1 MLQKKTASVFPTRYS
16 VNEGSIEMRKEIAV
30 NYEGKKCYSIT
41 LNSSFSYLL
50 DDITA
55 AIGTDTTK
63 KVCIV
68 SDSHVANIY
77 LSRISELLH
86 KQYNKIFSF
95 VFEAG
100 EQSKNMDTVQ
110 KLYEQLIINKFDRHD
125 FLIALGGGVVGDLTG
140 FSAATYLRGIDFI
153 QIPTSLLAQIDSS
166 VGGKVAVDLKAG
178 KNLAGAFYQP
188 KAVFIDTDLLATLST
203 RFLHDGLAE
212 AIKYGCIKDAALF
225 AKIAGYA
232 DDAALLADIDSVVA
246 TCCAIKA
253 RIVEQDEFDT
263 GLRMLLNFG
272 HTLGHAVEQH
282 FGYSC
287 FTHGEGVAIGM
298 YQLTKR
304 TEELGMTAKGS
315 AERIKSVLEKYNLPL
330 TAGVEK
336 AQLLDT
342 MARDKKKNGNSIT
355 LIILQQIGEGVLQK
369 VDWQEVPK
377 YLG

>member
-1 MLQKKTASVFPTRYS
+1 MSEIITVHLDQKPIYDIVIEKDFSQLGTAFSRLNVT
-16 VNEGSIEMRKEIAV
+16 GRKI
-30 NYEGKKCYSIT
+30 
-41 LNSSFSYLL
+41 
-50 DDITA
+50 
-55 AIGTDTTK
+55 
-63 KVCIV
+63 CIV
-68 SDSHVANIY
+68 TDSNVGPLYAKAVQEVLETTGN
-77 LSRISELLH
+77 
-86 KQYNKIFSF
+86 QIFVYTF
-95 VFEAG
+95 AAG
-100 EQSKNMDTVQ
+100 EESKNLNPVQ
-110 KLYEQLIINKFDRHD
+110 DLYEFLIENHFDRKD
-125 FLIALGGGVVGDLTG
+125 MLAALGGGVVGDLGG
-140 FSAATYLRGIDFI
+140 FAAASFMRGIAFV

-225 AKIAGYA
+225 AKIASYA

>member
-1 MLQKKTASVFPTRYS
+1 MQTIHVDLGKHAYDIEIAAGLLPEVGVKVAKLLPKARKAAIISDTNVAPLYADKLQKSL
-16 VNEGSIEMRKEIAV
+16 E
-30 NYEGKKCYSIT
+30 
-41 LNSSFSYLL
+41 
-50 DDITA
+50 A
-55 AIGTDTTK
+55 AGFGVVQVI
-63 KVCIV
+63 I
-68 SDSHVANIY
+68 
-77 LSRISELLH
+77 
-86 KQYNKIFSF
+86 
-95 VFEAG
+95 EAG
-100 EQSKNMDTVQ
+100 EQSKNMQVLSDV
-110 KLYEQLIINKFDRHD
+110 LEQLASAGLTRSDVV
-125 FLIALGGGVVGDLTG
+125 LTLGGGVVGDLGG
-140 FSAATYLRGIDFI
+140 FAAASFMRGVAFV

-225 AKIAGYA
+225 EKIAGYEN
-232 DDAALLADIDSVVA
+232 DAELLADIGSVVA

-282 FGYSC
+282 FGYSH

-298 YQLTKR
+298 YQLTQR
-304 TEELGMTAKGS
+304 TEELGLTAAGT
-315 AERIKSVLEKYNLPL
+315 AERIQRILAKYNLPCD
-330 TAGVEK
+330 AGVEK

-355 LIILQQIGEGVLQK
+355 LIVLKQIGEGVLQK
-369 VDWQEVPK
+369 TAWQDVPK

>member
-1 MLQKKTASVFPTRYS
+1 MQTIHVDLGAHAYDIEIAAGLLPEVGAKVAKLLPKARKAAIISDTNVAPLYADRLQKSLETAGF
-16 VNEGSIEMRKEIAV
+16 AV
-30 NYEGKKCYSIT
+30 NQVIIT
-41 LNSSFSYLL
+41 
-50 DDITA
+50 
-55 AIGTDTTK
+55 
-63 KVCIV
+63 
-68 SDSHVANIY
+68 
-77 LSRISELLH
+77 
-86 KQYNKIFSF
+86 
-95 VFEAG
+95 AG
-100 EQSKNMDTVQ
+100 EQSKNMQVLSDV
-110 KLYEQLIINKFDRHD
+110 LEQLAAAGLTRTGVV
-125 FLIALGGGVVGDLTG
+125 LTLGGGVVGDLGG
-140 FSAATYLRGIDFI
+140 FAAASFMRGVAFV

-166 VGGKVAVDLKAG
+166 VGGKVAVDLAAG

-225 AKIAGYA
+225 EKIAGFNS
-232 DDAALLADIDSVVA
+232 DAELLADIGSVVA

-282 FGYSC
+282 FGYSH

-298 YQLTKR
+298 YQLTAR
-304 TEELGMTAKGS
+304 TEELGITAQGT
-315 AERIKSVLEKYNLPL
+315 AERIKSVLAKYNLPCD
-330 TAGVEK
+330 AGVEK
-336 AQLLDT
+336 TALLDT

-355 LIILQQIGEGVLQK
+355 LIVLKSIGEGVLQK
-369 VDWQEVPK
+369 TNWSDVPA

>member
-1 MLQKKTASVFPTRYS
+1 MLT
-16 VNEGSIEMRKEIAV
+16 
-30 NYEGKKCYSIT
+30 
-41 LNSSFSYLL
+41 
-50 DDITA
+50 
-55 AIGTDTTK
+55 
-63 KVCIV
+63 
-68 SDSHVANIY
+68 
-77 LSRISELLH
+77 
-86 KQYNKIFSF
+86 
-95 VFEAG
+95 
-100 EQSKNMDTVQ
+100 
-110 KLYEQLIINKFDRHD
+110 
-125 FLIALGGGVVGDLTG
+125 LGGGVVGDLGG
-140 FSAATYLRGIDFI
+140 FAAASFMRGIAFV

-225 AKIAGYA
+225 EKIAGYA
-232 DDAALLADIDSVVA
+232 DDAELLADIDSVVA

-369 VDWQEVPK
+369 VDWQQVPR

>member
-1 MLQKKTASVFPTRYS
+1 MKKIHVDLGKHAYD
-16 VNEGSIEMRKEIAV
+16 IEIEAGLLPQV
-30 NYEGKKCYSIT
+30 GKKVAA
-41 LNSSFSYLL
+41 LL
-50 DDITA
+50 PKARKA
-55 AIGTDTTK
+55 AIISDTNVAPLYADK
-63 KVCIV
+63 LQASLEEAGLVVHKVVI
-68 SDSHVANIY
+68 A
-77 LSRISELLH
+77 
-86 KQYNKIFSF
+86 
-95 VFEAG
+95 AG
-100 EQSKNMDTVQ
+100 EQSKNMQVLSEVLEELASAGLTRTDVVLT
-110 KLYEQLIINKFDRHD
+110 
-125 FLIALGGGVVGDLTG
+125 LGGGVVGDLGG
-140 FSAATYLRGIDFI
+140 FAAASFMRGVAFV

-188 KAVFIDTDLLATLST
+188 KAVFIDTDLLATLSV

-212 AIKYGCIKDAALF
+212 AIKYGCIKDATLF
-225 AKIAGYA
+225 EKIASFA
-232 DDAALLADIDSVVA
+232 DDKELLADIDSVVA

-282 FGYSC
+282 FGYSS

-298 YQLTKR
+298 YQLTQR
-304 TEELGMTAKGS
+304 TEELGLTAKGS
-315 AERIKSVLEKYNLPL
+315 AERIKRVLEKYNLPL

-355 LIILQQIGEGVLQK
+355 LIILKEIGEGVLQK
-369 VDWQEVPK
+369 INWQDVPT

>member
-1 MLQKKTASVFPTRYS
+1 MQTIHVDLGAHAYDIEIAAGLLSEVGAKVAKLLPKARKAAIISDTNVAPLYAAKLQKSLEAAGLGV
-16 VNEGSIEMRKEIAV
+16 VQVI
-30 NYEGKKCYSIT
+30 IT
-41 LNSSFSYLL
+41 
-50 DDITA
+50 
-55 AIGTDTTK
+55 
-63 KVCIV
+63 
-68 SDSHVANIY
+68 
-77 LSRISELLH
+77 
-86 KQYNKIFSF
+86 
-95 VFEAG
+95 AG
-100 EQSKNMDTVQ
+100 EQSKNMQVLSDV
-110 KLYEQLIINKFDRHD
+110 LEQLAAAGLTRTDVV
-125 FLIALGGGVVGDLTG
+125 LTLGGGVVGDLGG
-140 FSAATYLRGIDFI
+140 FAAASFMRGLAFV

-225 AKIAGYA
+225 EKIAGYA
-232 DDAALLADIDSVVA
+232 NDAELLADIGSVVA

-282 FGYSC
+282 FGYSH

-298 YQLTKR
+298 YQLTAR
-304 TEELGMTAKGS
+304 TEELGITAAGT
-315 AERIKSVLEKYNLPL
+315 AERIKSVLAKYNLPCD
-330 TAGVEK
+330 AGVEK
-336 AQLLDT
+336 SQLLDT

-355 LIILQQIGEGVLQK
+355 LIVLKEIGDGVLQK
-369 VDWQEVPK
+369 TNWSDVPA

>member
-1 MLQKKTASVFPTRYS
+1 MH
-16 VNEGSIEMRKEIAV
+16 
-30 NYEGKKCYSIT
+30 
-41 LNSSFSYLL
+41 
-50 DDITA
+50 
-55 AIGTDTTK
+55 
-63 KVCIV
+63 KVVI
-68 SDSHVANIY
+68 
-77 LSRISELLH
+77 
-86 KQYNKIFSF
+86 
-95 VFEAG
+95 EAG
-100 EQSKNMDTVQ
+100 EQSKNMQVLSDV
-110 KLYEQLIINKFDRHD
+110 LEQLAAAGLTRTDVV
-125 FLIALGGGVVGDLTG
+125 LTLGGGVVGDLGG
-140 FSAATYLRGIDFI
+140 FAAASFMRGIAFV

-178 KNLAGAFYQP
+178 KTLP
-188 KAVFIDTDLLATLST
+188 VPFISRRLCLLIQTYWQ
-203 RFLHDGLAE
+203 RFLPAFCMMVWQKRLNT
-212 AIKYGCIKDAALF
+212 AALKTRSF
-225 AKIAGYA
+225 LKKIAGYA

-287 FTHGEGVAIGM
+287 FSHGEGVAIGM

-369 VDWQEVPK
+369 LIGRKCQSIWGEAK
-377 YLG
+377 WKR

>member
-1 MLQKKTASVFPTRYS
+1 MKKIHVDLGKHAYD
-16 VNEGSIEMRKEIAV
+16 IEIEAGLLPKV
-30 NYEGKKCYSIT
+30 GKKVAA
-41 LNSSFSYLL
+41 LL
-50 DDITA
+50 PKARKA
-55 AIGTDTTK
+55 AIISDTNVAPLYAAK
-63 KVCIV
+63 LQASLEEAGLVVHKVVIT
-68 SDSHVANIY
+68 
-77 LSRISELLH
+77 
-86 KQYNKIFSF
+86 
-95 VFEAG
+95 AG
-100 EQSKNMDTVQ
+100 EQSKNMQVLSEVLEELANAGLTRTDVVLT
-110 KLYEQLIINKFDRHD
+110 
-125 FLIALGGGVVGDLTG
+125 LGGGVVGDLGG
-140 FSAATYLRGIDFI
+140 FAAASFMRGVAFV
-153 QIPTSLLAQIDSS
+153 QLPTSLLAQIDSS

-225 AKIAGYA
+225 EKIAGFA
-232 DDAALLADIDSVVA
+232 DDKELLANIDSVVA

-272 HTLGHAVEQH
+272 HAVEQH
-282 FGYSC
+282 FGYSG

-298 YQLTKR
+298 YQLTQR
-304 TEELGMTAKGS
+304 TEELGLTAKGS

-336 AQLLDT
+336 AQLIDT

-355 LIILQQIGEGVLQK
+355 LIILKEIGEGVLQK
-369 VDWQEVPK
+369 INWQDVPT